1 MNKPTM
7 FPSGIITANLTPLK
21 SDLSV
26 DVDLLQEHCRLLL
39 ANGSDGLALL
49 GTTGEANSF
58 SVSERRQIVEA
69 MSDFDPNLLMVGT
82 GCNAYPETVELTK
95 HALDHGINNFLVLPP
110 FFYKQVD
117 DDGLLSYFDKTI
129 HKIGSDRLSMYL
141 YHFPKMAG
149 VSFSHDS
156 VRKLIKAFPET
167 IVGMKDS
174 SGDAQHMQEIREMFP
189 GFRLYAGT
197 ETYLFENLVDGGAG
211 CISATANVT
220 VKLIADTLRTWQE
233 DNQKA
238 DVEYMIKVRRSF
250 EGLPF
255 SGALKSYLANATGN
269 TEWLNVRPPNQTL
282 AKSLLQNLLKRH
294 QELAFN
300 Y

>member
-1 MNKPTM
+1 
-7 FPSGIITANLTPLK
+7 
-21 SDLSV
+21 
-26 DVDLLQEHCRLLL
+26 
-39 ANGSDGLALL
+39 
-49 GTTGEANSF
+49 
-58 SVSERRQIVEA
+58 
-69 MSDFDPNLLMVGT
+69 
-82 GCNAYPETVELTK
+82 
-95 HALDHGINNFLVLPP
+95 
-110 FFYKQVD
+110 
-117 DDGLLSYFDKTI
+117 
-129 HKIGSDRLSMYL
+129 MYL

-282 AKSLLQNLLKRH
+282 AKSLLQNLLKNEEKECIISPSQSKTFERKCND
-294 QELAFN
+294 LKKRVLSS
-300 Y
+300 